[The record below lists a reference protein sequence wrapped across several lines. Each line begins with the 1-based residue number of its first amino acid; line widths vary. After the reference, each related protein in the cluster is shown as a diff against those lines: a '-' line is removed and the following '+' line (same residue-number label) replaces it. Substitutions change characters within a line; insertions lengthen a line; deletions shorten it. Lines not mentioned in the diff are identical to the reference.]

1 MKSKVEMARRKKL
14 QEMKARYGRGI
25 LTSMIPL
32 ILLIPLLPFAH
43 AQECWELGS
52 CLFAE
57 DPLSTMLMPFDSV
70 FAGFSLVVFW
80 GLLVGIL
87 WIRTHNTML
96 VSLIGVVMVAT
107 YMGTGEAIS
116 PEFEQARIIGATLI
130 GVSLAFAVYQ
140 MFMHKLHT
148 PPGN

>member
-1 MKSKVEMARRKKL
+1 MKF
-14 QEMKARYGRGI
+14 

-32 ILLIPLLPFAH
+32 ILLIPLIPFAH
-43 AQECWELGS
+43 AQSCWELGE

-57 DPLSTMLMPFDSV
+57 DPLTVMLMPFDSV

-87 WIRTHNTML
+87 WIRTHNTMM
-96 VSLIGVVMVAT
+96 VSLIGITMVAS
-107 YMGTGEAIS
+107 YMASGEAIS
-116 PEFEQARIIGATLI
+116 PEFESARIIGAVLI
-130 GVSLAFAVYQ
+130 IISILFAVFQ
-140 MFMHKLHT
+140 MFMHKMNT

>member
-1 MKSKVEMARRKKL
+1 MKSKSEKL
-14 QEMKARYGRGI
+14 AEIKARYGRGI
-25 LTSMIPL
+25 LTSIIPL

-43 AQECWELGS
+43 AVDPSCWELGE

-57 DPLSTMLMPFDSV
+57 DPLTVMLMPFDSV

-87 WIRTHNTML
+87 WIRTHNTMM
-96 VSLIGVVMVAT
+96 VSLIGITMVAT
-107 YMGTGEAIS
+107 YMASAESVS
-116 PEFEQARIIGATLI
+116 PEFEQARIIGAVLI
-130 GVSLAFAVYQ
+130 LVSMGFAVYQ
-140 MFMHKLHT
+140 MFIHKPHT